1 MTIWERVKSALSG
14 LSVPMAANVYVP
26 ASETERPDTYMVYML
41 VAAPT
46 LQHADDKEILREHSV
61 QVSIFS
67 RGGLVSLPDVESAM
81 KAAGFMYETQR
92 ELPFNPETGHYGLA
106 MDFNFVEDKE

>member
-1 MTIWERVKSALSG
+1 
-14 LSVPMAANVYVP
+14 
-26 ASETERPDTYMVYML
+26 
-41 VAAPT
+41 
-46 LQHADDKEILREHSV
+46 
-61 QVSIFS
+61 
-67 RGGLVSLPDVESAM
+67 VESAM